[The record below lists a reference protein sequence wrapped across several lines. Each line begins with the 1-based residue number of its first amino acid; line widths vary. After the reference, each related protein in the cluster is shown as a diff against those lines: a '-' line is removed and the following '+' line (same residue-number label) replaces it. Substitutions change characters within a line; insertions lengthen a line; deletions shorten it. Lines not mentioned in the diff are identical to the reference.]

1 MISVIEEYIIKLNN
15 NLTWD
20 VCFDHNPH

>member
-20 VCFDHNPH
+20 VCFYHNPH